1 MERKHSRCV
10 SNDFTCPSIAY
21 PRSLGA
27 YLPRCTRFFFFF
39 RRMADSR
46 PRPLVLR
53 EGRRAAVRKLWP
65 GFDRYVQCTLRH
77 TPLITNSRLQ
87 QEYMYGSLVTRTSFS
102 RANSKLKSNSINH
115 SDLSIIFTQPQ
126 NVSALLGLSPKLPT
140 LKTIVALGEIPE
152 AARTLADAWG
162 KERGVRVLTLKE
174 REFVLFSRLCV
185 SYY

>member
-1 MERKHSRCV
+1 
-10 SNDFTCPSIAY
+10 
-21 PRSLGA
+21 
-27 YLPRCTRFFFFF
+27 
-39 RRMADSR
+39 MADSR